1 MILNPNL
8 ERIFLSTSI
17 IDLINIEF
25 KNIYYYGTSQLIF
38 VGIGFFIIFFLPN
51 TIQIMSHYN
60 IFLPNSLSSKI
71 KYKKKQLFLFK
82 FNKKCSILLAIIAV
96 CAITGLSN
104 ETKEFIYYQF

>member
-1 MILNPNL
+1 
-8 ERIFLSTSI
+8 
-17 IDLINIEF
+17 
-25 KNIYYYGTSQLIF
+25 
-38 VGIGFFIIFFLPN
+38 
-51 TIQIMSHYN
+51 MSHYN